1 MAIVLGLITALFF
14 GSGDFFGGLSA
25 KRTSILYV
33 VGFSHLVGLI
43 GIVILAPILADEFTW
58 RAIGLGVIAGAIGGV
73 GVALLYRGLARGPMV
88 VVAPLTAIMSASVPA
103 AWGVI
108 DGETFSGWSWL
119 GIVLA
124 LVAIALTSIP
134 ANAGNKKQAPVTLRV
149 IGESLI
155 AGTCFGAMFVVYDIT
170 ADATAPWPVVGARIL
185 TAGVLVTIIFVAR
198 RDGISSARSSM
209 WPIVLTGIF
218 DTGSNA
224 IFLYATTV
232 GDVAIV
238 SVLSSLYPAS
248 TVLLA
253 RFVLDERI
261 SRLQLVGLFTALA
274 ASIFIAAG

>member
-25 KRTSILYV
+25 KRTPVLYV
-33 VGFSHLVGLI
+33 VGFSHLVGLVTV
-43 GIVILAPILADEFTW
+43 GTLAPFLADAFTW
-58 RAIGLGVIAGAIGGV
+58 RDMGLGVIAGAIGGV

-88 VVAPLTAIMSASVPA
+88 VVAPLTAIMSAAVPA

-108 DGETFSGWSWL
+108 DGETFTILSWA

-124 LVAIALTSIP
+124 LVAITLTSMP
-134 ANAGNKKQAPVTLRV
+134 AGTAEDSAPVTDRV
-149 IGESLI
+149 IAESLL
-155 AGTCFGAMFVVYDIT
+155 AGTCFGAMFIVYDIT

-185 TAGVLVTIIFVAR
+185 TATVLLAVIFGFQREGVSTAR
-198 RDGISSARSSM
+198 TAT
-209 WPIVLTGIF
+209 WPIVLTGLF

-224 IFLYATTV
+224 IFLYATTI

-238 SVLSSLYPAS
+238 SVLSALYPAA

-253 RFVLDERI
+253 RFVLEERV
-261 SRLQLVGLFTALA
+261 SRLQLAGLGAALG
-274 ASIFIAAG
+274 ASILIAAG

>member
-14 GSGDFFGGLSA
+14 GSGDFFGGVSA

-33 VGFSHLVGLI
+33 VGFSHLVGLV
-43 GIVILAPILADEFTW
+43 GAAVLAPFLADAFTW
-58 RAIGLGVIAGAIGGV
+58 RDMGLGVIAGAIGGV

-88 VVAPLTAIMSASVPA
+88 VVAPLTAIMSAAVPA

-119 GIVLA
+119 GIALA
-124 LVAIALTSIP
+124 LVAIGLTSTP
-134 ANAGNKKQAPVTLRV
+134 AKNTSDSAPVTARV
-149 IGESLI
+149 VFESLI
-155 AGTCFGAMFVVYDIT
+155 AGTCFGAMFIVYDIT

-185 TAGVLVTIIFVAR
+185 TAGVLITIIFTMR
-198 RDGISSARSSM
+198 RGGVESARTAT
-209 WPIVLTGIF
+209 WPIVLTGLF

-224 IFLYATTV
+224 IFLYATTI

-238 SVLSSLYPAS
+238 SVLSALYPAS

-261 SRLQLVGLFTALA
+261 SRFQLAGLFAALT
-274 ASIFIAAG
+274 ASILIAAG